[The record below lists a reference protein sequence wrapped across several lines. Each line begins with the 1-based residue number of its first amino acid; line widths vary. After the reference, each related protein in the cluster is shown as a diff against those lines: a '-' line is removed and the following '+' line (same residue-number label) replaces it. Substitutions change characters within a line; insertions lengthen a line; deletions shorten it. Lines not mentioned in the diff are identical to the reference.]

1 MQKLSKRIILFSKI
15 YLTINNFSKKS
26 ITNQRE
32 LTLEFDFLD
41 LPFRVKTSEFL
52 AKNYIVKQKLGTVKK
67 TLEAKGGRGFPPT

>member
-26 ITNQRE
+26 IINQIE

-52 AKNYIVKQKLGTVKK
+52 AKKLYC
-67 TLEAKGGRGFPPT
+67 